1 MHRLASGNDSSHDEE
16 PPRRSRSPPDLSYI
30 NKHDM
35 ENRMVV
41 VPLLT
46 YLSPVLLDLSNH
58 TIQALHVLFSALPGH
73 PHRYTYALAGLL
85 FSPKSPSPFG
95 GPRKAPGYVAFRGPD
110 CAALLQYIIGS
121 TYKVYR
127 ITRDARLLEH
137 VCKCVNSVVALQEC
151 GCKDLLDERVL
162 QGMRKAGHVPWL
174 GAARIPEQLGHMDTV
189 GVPRA
194 ATTVEFSV
202 RRQYVSRYNVLDSDI
217 VVKEEHN
224 VGGRK

>member
-1 MHRLASGNDSSHDEE
+1 MS
-16 PPRRSRSPPDLSYI
+16 
-30 NKHDM
+30 KHET
-35 ENRMVV
+35 ENSMVV
-41 VPLLT
+41 VPLLN
-46 YLSPVLLDLSNH
+46 YLSPVPLDRSTH
-58 TIQALHVLFSALPGH
+58 TIHALHTLFSALPGH
-73 PHRYTYALAGLL
+73 PQRYTYALAGLL

-121 TYKVYR
+121 TYKVYH

-137 VCKCVNSVVALQEC
+137 VCKCVNNVVALQEC
-151 GCKDLLDERVL
+151 GFKDLLDEHVL

-174 GAARIPEQLGHMDTV
+174 GAARIPELLGHKDTV

-202 RRQYVSRYNVLDSDI
+202 RRQCEARYHVLDSVV
-217 VVKEEHN
+217 VVKEEHH